1 MNDPWCTNDG
11 HMMGFWE
18 AHHMSLWWL
27 FLCCA
32 DLFLWTLRTQVGLLE
47 LAGRKMFMKKKIF
60 FLPDLKLVTQQSPL
74 CFELLW
80 CCSVDVENIS
90 GKFIFNGSQRPSWL
104 SSSCRSNHLDRPLL
118 NNVELIVRSRAQ
130 LCPLLFSEWSESW
143 TQSRIMGLT
152 KFLPLLPFCYFI

>member
-1 MNDPWCTNDG
+1 MKDPWCTNDG

-32 DLFLWTLRTQVGLLE
+32 DLFLWTLRIQVGLLE
-47 LAGRKMFMKKKIF
+47 LAGRKMFTKKKNF

-74 CFELLW
+74 CFKLLW

-104 SSSCRSNHLDRPLL
+104 SSSCRSKHLDRPLL
-118 NNVELIVRSRAQ
+118 NNGINRAEQSSALSTPFLRMEWALDSKYVEL
-130 LCPLLFSEWSESW
+130 W
-143 TQSRIMGLT
+143 G
-152 KFLPLLPFCYFI
+152 